1 MSEPVRTR
9 QKVQERRLP
18 LSTIVSLLVRS
29 DYFYAAVAAVLVL
42 SSARLFYGAL
52 RLETEHVLLWNDP
65 GSFDELT
72 RGALR
77 SEWSAPLDDVFIHF
91 DFARSA
97 ALGAPFEWTP
107 GNGYS
112 SGGTSLLYPFVL
124 ALGLQLGWEGLDL
137 MHFAALIGTV
147 STFAFLL
154 CARRAFRLLTPGVAL
169 LAPLLVMSTGV
180 LDWSLFSGMEVAL
193 FLAAFGVCFVLWDD
207 AMAALDEGTL
217 TRGLTGLL
225 GLGGL
230 GLVGVRPEAAPLLAT
245 FGLSLAYRVFRSRG
259 GLRGAKDALVL
270 LLLVGAPGAA
280 LVIAHMAAN
289 EMLTGS
295 SAAAGALAKL
305 ELHHPYLTG
314 VEIWESWLFF
324 LSYQFFRL
332 SDYHFSS
339 IWGPGYLIWPL
350 ALLSVIDKRT
360 RRHGALLITC
370 VLLWTALVALN
381 GQVRWQNERYAMPA
395 VAMVL
400 LAAALGSA
408 AVLDTA
414 IDAVRK
420 QQARSKMPLGA
431 LAPAALVL
439 ASLGTFFYFQAPRY
453 REQVWFF
460 GRASRNILE
469 QHVAAGRFV
478 GHDITPRPQRIL
490 LSDAGAIPYAAGL
503 PAFDLIGLGGY
514 HGLPIAEASRQGV
527 GAAVELL
534 GYVPASTLPDI
545 MTLYPGWWG
554 QFVLWFGTRLDE
566 FPVRGNVVCGGPSK
580 VVYAPDFSSL
590 EHSDEPLD
598 VGHAEA
604 VLDRVDVADL
614 VSERAHGV
622 SYFPPKQGYV
632 TMKLLPDPRAPRR
645 DLWDAGRVLAPGG
658 HYTFQVTGGSTHL
671 LLRVAPATSAKV
683 QLQLLD
689 ASGQPRSAS
698 PPAVVSPHDGWQEL
712 RVPIPAG
719 ARPGAEALPLRLDI
733 QEGELHLYQ
742 VFATRGD

>member
-9 QKVQERRLP
+9 QKARERRAP
-18 LSTIVSLLVRS
+18 LSTIIPLLIRS
-29 DYFYAAVAAVLVL
+29 EYFYAAVAAVLVL

-65 GSFDELT
+65 SSFDELT

-124 ALGLQLGWEGLDL
+124 ALGLHLGWEGLDL
-137 MHFAALIGTV
+137 MHFAALVATV

-154 CARRAFRLLTPGVAL
+154 SARRAFRRLTPSVAL

-193 FLAAFGVCFVLWDD
+193 FLAAFGACFVLWDD
-207 AMAALDEGTL
+207 AMTALDGGTL
-217 TRGLTGLL
+217 TRGLTALL

-230 GLVGVRPEAAPLLAT
+230 ALVGVRPEAAPLLAT
-245 FGLSLAYRVFRSRG
+245 FGLSLAYRVLRTRG
-259 GLRGAKDALVL
+259 VKDALVL
-270 LLLVGAPGAA
+270 LLLVGAPGA
-280 LVIAHMAAN
+280 VIVGAHMAAN
-289 EMLTGS
+289 EVFTGS
-295 SAAAGALAKL
+295 SSAAGALAKL
-305 ELHHPYLTG
+305 ELHHPYMTG
-314 VEIWESWLFF
+314 EQIWKSWLFF

-332 SDYHFSS
+332 SDYHFSA

-350 ALLSVIDKRT
+350 ALISVIDERT
-360 RRHGALLITC
+360 RRHGALLLTS

-395 VAMVL
+395 VALVL

-414 IDAVRK
+414 IASLGAQRTK
-420 QQARSKMPLGA
+420 TSARVVA
-431 LAPAALVL
+431 LAPAALVVL
-439 ASLGTFFYFQAPRY
+439 SLGAFFYFQAPRY

-478 GHDITPRPQRIL
+478 GHEITPRPRRIL

-534 GYVPASTLPDI
+534 GYVPASTLPDV

-554 QFVLWFGTRLDE
+554 QFVLWFGTRLEE
-566 FPVRGNVVCGGPSK
+566 FPVRGNVICGGASK

-590 EHSDEPLD
+590 EHSDEPLLI
-598 VGHAEA
+598 GATEA
-604 VLDRVDVADL
+604 LVDRVDVADL
-614 VSERAHGV
+614 ISERTHGV

-632 TMKLLPDPRAPRR
+632 TMKLLPDPRAPSR

-658 HYTFQVTGGSTHL
+658 NYTFHVAPGSTHV
-671 LLRVAPATSAKV
+671 LLRIAPATPAQV
-683 QLQLLD
+683 ELQLLD
-689 ASGQPRSAS
+689 ASGQPRAS
-698 PPAVVSPHDGWQEL
+698 GQPAVVSPHDGWQEL
-712 RVPIPAG
+712 RLPIPGGSGAG
-719 ARPGAEALPLRLDI
+719 QPLRLRLDVH
-733 QEGELHLYQ
+733 EGELHLYQ
-742 VFATRGD
+742 VFSTRGG